1 MQSVGIDLGTTN
13 TVLAENASVV
23 PLRTDSETATILP
36 SVVAY
41 LPDGGTAVGMG
52 ARERRAMDAKN
63 TIYSAKRVIGEAWHS
78 SRVREFGLYYPFEMV
93 QAPDGQVGFKTRAGI
108 KTASDIA
115 TDVVR
120 ALCGAAQLQ
129 PSGYEAVV
137 SVPAGFAPAQRAA
150 TLRAVR
156 AAGFARVRS
165 VAEPVA
171 TALAY
176 MNRTDVRRGVVYDL
190 GGGTF
195 DLAILDCTSDPFRIV
210 AYGGDPYLGGDD
222 IDHAIATFVADL
234 VLQQHGWDL
243 RSDAQVFT
251 RLVLESEKAK
261 VRLSFATSTLIN
273 IEQVDPAAPESLGVV
288 PLERHVIMELSAAL
302 IRRTFLVCDQVL
314 AEADVPVR
322 DVQAVFLAG
331 GTTLVP
337 GVREAVGQYFG
348 QKLRHELDPMHVVSI
363 GASIAA
369 MRPRFASLLDEA

>member
-1 MQSVGIDLGTTN
+1 MQAVGIDLGTTN
-13 TVLAENASVV
+13 TVLAANAQVV
-23 PLRTDSETATILP
+23 PLRAAGDNATIMP

-41 LPDGGTAVGMG
+41 LPDGGIAVGVG

-78 SRVREFGLYYPFEMV
+78 ARVREFATYYPFDIV
-93 QAPDGQVGFKTRAGI
+93 QGADGHAGFKTRSGI
-108 KTASDIA
+108 KTPTEIASA
-115 TDVVR
+115 VVR
-120 ALCGAAQLQ
+120 ALCSSAGLDARAH
-129 PSGYEAVV
+129 EAVV
-137 SVPAGFAPAQRAA
+137 SVPAGFAPSQRAA

-156 AAGFARVRS
+156 EAGFQRVRC

-222 IDHAIATFVADL
+222 IDHALATFVADM

-243 RSDAQVFT
+243 RSDPQVFT
-251 RLVLESEKAK
+251 RLVLEAEKAK
-261 VRLSFATSTLIN
+261 VRLSFATSTVIN
-273 IEQVDPAAPESLGVV
+273 LEQVDAAAPAAVTVV
-288 PLERHVIMELSAAL
+288 PIERHAVMELSAAL

-314 AEADVPVR
+314 ADADVPAR

-337 GVREAVGQYFG
+337 GVREAVAQYFG
-348 QKLRHELDPMHVVSI
+348 QKLRHELDPMHVVSV

-369 MRPRFASLLDEA
+369 MRPRFANLLQES

>member
-1 MQSVGIDLGTTN
+1 MQAVGIDLGTTN
-13 TVLAENASVV
+13 TVLAQDARVV
-23 PLRTDSETATILP
+23 PLRAAGDGATILP

-41 LPDGGTAVGMG
+41 LPDGGIAVGAG

-78 SRVREFGLYYPFEMV
+78 SRVREFGTYYPFDIV
-93 QAPDGQVGFKTRAGI
+93 QGADGHAGFKTRAGI
-108 KTASDIA
+108 KTPTDIA
-115 TDVVR
+115 SEVVR
-120 ALCGAAQLQ
+120 ALCSS
-129 PSGYEAVV
+129 SGLDANSHEAVV

-156 AAGFARVRS
+156 DAGFTRVRS

-195 DLAILDCTSDPFRIV
+195 DLAILDCTSEPFKIV

-222 IDHAIATFVADL
+222 IDHALATFVADL
-234 VLQQHGWDL
+234 VLQHHGWDL
-243 RSDAQVFT
+243 RSDPQVFT
-251 RLVLESEKAK
+251 RLVLEAEKAK

-273 IEQVDPAAPESLGVV
+273 LEQVDAAAPSALSVV
-288 PLERHVIMELSAAL
+288 PIERHAVMELSAAL

-314 AEADVPVR
+314 ADADVPAR

-337 GVREAVGQYFG
+337 GVREAVAAYFG
-348 QKLRHELDPMHVVSI
+348 QKLRHELDPMHVVSV

-369 MRPRFASLLDEA
+369 MRPRFANLLDES

>member
-1 MQSVGIDLGTTN
+1 
-13 TVLAENASVV
+13 
-23 PLRTDSETATILP
+23 
-36 SVVAY
+36 
-41 LPDGGTAVGMG
+41 
-52 ARERRAMDAKN
+52 
-63 TIYSAKRVIGEAWHS
+63 VIGEPWHS
-78 SRVREFGLYYPFEMV
+78 SRVREFGLYYPFDMV
-93 QAPDGQVGFKTRAGI
+93 QSADSQVGFKTRAGV

-115 TDVVR
+115 TEVVR
-120 ALCGAAQLQ
+120 ALCTTGGVD
-129 PSGYEAVV
+129 PNGYEAVV

-150 TLRAVR
+150 TIRAVH
-156 AAGFARVRS
+156 AAGFSRVRS

-195 DLAILDCTSDPFRIV
+195 DLAILDCTSEPFQIV
-210 AYGGDPYLGGDD
+210 AFGGDPYLGGDD
-222 IDHAIATFVADL
+222 IDHALATFVADM
-234 VLQQHGWDL
+234 VLQRHGWDL
-243 RSDAQVFT
+243 RSDPQVFT
-251 RLVLESEKAK
+251 RLVLEAEKAK

-273 IEQVDPAAPESLGVV
+273 LETVDPAAPESLGVV
-288 PLERHVIMELSAAL
+288 PIERHTIMELSAAL

-348 QKLRHELDPMHVVSI
+348 HKLRHELDPMHVVSI
-363 GASIAA
+363 GASIAS
-369 MRPRFASLLDEA
+369 MRPRFASLLEEA